1 MMLSMRSSSVRE
13 VLSVVGSFIGVSKGR
28 PRAKK
33 NRQAFGLAVFRM
45 LLG

>member
-1 MMLSMRSSSVRE
+1 
-13 VLSVVGSFIGVSKGR
+13 LSVVGSFIGFSRAG